1 MKLGIITLLAKPSAN
16 REQFIRSLQTAE
28 LNFVVAEEI
37 SEALN
42 SFERNGS
49 NALVH
54 VLENFERNDVA
65 LFHHRFVRT
74 RLGGKIAR
82 FIVYRGTNERAA
94 CFAQDLGMIKGIQAE
109 LSHST
114 LGYTVKILLQ
124 GYYNLEP
131 DLREAI
137 ELSASSDCYVQ
148 QTDLENWRILAQRF
162 PNNDILKISIARAE
176 LFQTG
181 AIENALNVGQKILQL
196 NPFHIRAMSLVGDAR
211 LASNDLPGAAKIL
224 AAAESFAGGN
234 PARIASIGHIAAL
247 LGNLET
253 AKKCILRSVEIC
265 PIVGALQPVLK
276 LINFTAD
283 ERKTLSES
291 LSSRLSADEIASLFS

>member
-1 MKLGIITLLAKPSAN
+1 MKRETITLLAKPSAN

-42 SFERNGS
+42 SFEKNGS

-94 CFAQDLGMIKGIQAE
+94 CFAHDLGMIKGIQAE

-265 PIVGALQPVLK
+265 PIVGALKPVLK